1 MRTFSQLV
9 SIPQWC
15 DCCGREFII
24 FEQFNCV
31 SIPQWCDC
39 CGEALRASMRFVASF
54 NPTMVRLLR
63 LWWCLTP
70 LLTLTFQSHNGAI
83 AASSSPLQKQVTK
96 TFQSHN
102 GAIAAINPTLAD
114 NIATGFNPT
123 MVRLL
128 HFLLSS
134 SSVNLLVSIPQWCD
148 CCK

>member
-1 MRTFSQLV
+1 
-9 SIPQWC
+9 
-15 DCCGREFII
+15 
-24 FEQFNCV
+24 
-31 SIPQWCDC
+31 
-39 CGEALRASMRFVASF
+39 
-54 NPTMVRLLR
+54 MVRLLPGAFMIDLIPPQGFQSHNGAIAAFR
-63 LWWCLTP
+63 IAFALAFLSAK
-70 LLTLTFQSHNGAI
+70 FQSHNGAI

-148 CCK
+148 CCRLRRENVTDFPWFQSHNGAIAA